1 MAIDFSAF
9 GKRLSASKGTI
20 AWRYPWFALEAI
32 AEDWERA
39 GLPVVRSADIAKCLD
54 CPYEDCIDCISG
66 GNGRK
71 PGRPRNNYVLDGQI
85 SLYNIPGDFDS
96 ACRFG

>member
-20 AWRYPWFALEAI
+20 AGRYPWFSLEAI

-54 CPYEDCIDCISG
+54 CPYEDCIDCMGG

-71 PGRPRNNYVLDGQI
+71 QGRPRNNFVLDNQI
-85 SLYNIPGDFDS
+85 SFYDIFSDS
-96 ACRFG
+96 DSTCLEG